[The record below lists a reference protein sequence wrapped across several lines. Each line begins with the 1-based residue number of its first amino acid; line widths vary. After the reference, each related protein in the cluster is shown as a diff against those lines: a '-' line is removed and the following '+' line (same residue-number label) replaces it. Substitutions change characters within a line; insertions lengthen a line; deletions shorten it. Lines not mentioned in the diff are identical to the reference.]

1 MKLQQ
6 LAIGARFEYDGRVY
20 VKTGPL
26 TAASEQGGQALI
38 PRYAVLTPLDG
49 REAPA
54 RMARDKLDA
63 AAVHL
68 AFDAFCQTCE
78 ALVASDNRA
87 ALASAR
93 ERFLAALK

>member
-38 PRYAVLTPLDG
+38 PRYAVLRPLDLPPPDDEG
-49 REAPA
+49 GKGKLARPA
-54 RMARDKLDA
+54 VMAAFNDFYR
-63 AAVHL
+63 VCEEL
-68 AFDAFCQTCE
+68 AGESASE
-78 ALVASDNRA
+78 ALAEARRRFIA
-87 ALASAR
+87 ALR
-93 ERFLAALK
+93 